1 MRLLSFKWT
10 QKKHST
16 RIDQPTYFNF
26 YNYNNSTI
34 KQNACGYVTQSH
46 TMHCRFRLSPNDTHL
61 YLNTFPF
68 QSLPGVDFLVFHPRD
83 LTPFLIRLTWT
94 FNFHYYLIFL
104 SFSISCT
111 FLNFYFSFTQPWFI
125 RNAIRLI
132 ILNHKYHKYHIKFP
146 WIQISIKL
154 QFIPWFHCFSKIPII
169 PTIKYN
175 YFSIIKLPKT
185 TK

>member
-1 MRLLSFKWT
+1 MHVDMW
-10 QKKHST
+10 
-16 RIDQPTYFNF
+16 
-26 YNYNNSTI
+26 
-34 KQNACGYVTQSH
+34 H
-46 TMHCRFRLSPNDTHL
+46 TVIQCIIVLELSPKDMCP
-61 YLNTFPF
+61 YPNTLPI
-68 QSLPGVDFLVFHPRD
+68 QSLLEVDFWVFHSRD
-83 LTPFLIRLTWT
+83 LTPFLIRLSRAFT
-94 FNFHYYLIFL
+94 FHYYFIFP

-125 RNAIRLI
+125 WNAIRVI